1 MHALGLNCTYSIL
14 ISKEYHGERRKEK
27 GIVDYPLGTGEDEV
41 FKRYYMKTIHIDK
54 IMLVDDEGLIIV
66 Y

>member
-1 MHALGLNCTYSIL
+1 ME
-14 ISKEYHGERRKEK
+14 KGERRKEK